1 MKPARERI
9 VAAADGWQLNVI
21 DLECDDPWALAIVG
35 HAMMVDR
42 RSVYRVDRASLAG
55 TLRDAGMRVLV
66 PDLRG
71 HGASGPGA
79 RAGGRWTYDDMVHD
93 VGVYL
98 ELARSLAPSLPI
110 VLVGN
115 SLFGHLALSYLGMH
129 PDAPV
134 TAVVGF
140 AVNIWN
146 RRWTASGA
154 RWWTKRALIAA
165 SVPVVTRLGYL
176 PARRL
181 GLGSEDES
189 LHYWRSMWRWVPGN
203 RWDGDDGTDYA
214 ALMERVRARVLVVV
228 SDGDRLLSH
237 PDDALLF
244 TQALGPRREVVRLGP
259 RCAVETLRGLAPG
272 HVEMVA
278 SPRCALLWQ
287 YVAHWISNTLKQRPE
302 RPLF

>member
-1 MKPARERI
+1 MKPALERI
-9 VAAADGWQLNVI
+9 VHAADGWRLSVI

-42 RSVYRVDRASLAG
+42 RTVYRADRPSLAG

-66 PDLRG
+66 PDQRG

-79 RAGGRWTYDDMVHD
+79 RAGGRWTYDDMIGD
-93 VGVYL
+93 VGLYL

-115 SLFGHLALSYLGMH
+115 SLFGHLAFSYLGMH
-129 PDAPV
+129 TDAPV
-134 TAVVGF
+134 KAVVGF

-146 RRWTASGA
+146 RRWTASCA
-154 RWWTKRALIAA
+154 RWWAKRAFVAA
-165 SVPVVTRLGYL
+165 SLPVVTRLGYL

-181 GLGSEDES
+181 GLGSEDEP
-189 LHYWRSMWRWVPGN
+189 LEYWRSMWRWVPGDC
-203 RWDGDDGTDYA
+203 WDGDDGTDYA
-214 ALMERVRARVLVVV
+214 ALMERVPARVLVVV

-244 TQALGPRREVVRLGP
+244 TAALGRRREVVRLGP
-259 RCAVETLRGLAPG
+259 HCAVETLRGLEPR

-278 SPRCALLWQ
+278 SPRCAPLWQ
-287 YVAHWISNTLKQRPE
+287 YVARWIRSVASAEATT
-302 RPLF
+302 

>member
-1 MKPARERI
+1 LKPARERI
-9 VAAADGWQLNVI
+9 VTAPDGWRLSVI
-21 DLECDDPWALAIVG
+21 DLECDEPWALAIVG

-42 RSVYRVDRASLAG
+42 RTVYRADRTSLAG

-66 PDLRG
+66 PDQRG
-71 HGASGPGA
+71 HGASRSDASGPGA
-79 RAGGRWTYDDMVHD
+79 SWTYDELVSD

-98 ELARSLAPSLPI
+98 ELARALAPSLPV

-115 SLFGHLALSYLGMH
+115 SLFGHVALSYLGMH
-129 PDAPV
+129 PDTPV

-146 RRWTASGA
+146 RRWTASRA
-154 RWWTKRALIAA
+154 RWWTKRALLAA
-165 SVPVVTRLGYL
+165 SVPVVTGLGYL
-176 PARRL
+176 PVRRL
-181 GLGSEDES
+181 GLGSEDEPRD
-189 LHYWRSMWRWVPGN
+189 YWRSMWRWVPGN

-214 ALMERVRARVLVVV
+214 ALLPRVRARVLVVV

-244 TQALGPRREVVRLGP
+244 TRALPSREVVRLCP
-259 RCAVETLRGLAPG
+259 QCAVETLRSLAPG

-278 SPRCALLWQ
+278 SPRCAPLWQ
-287 YVAHWISNTLKQRPE
+287 YVAHWINAGRLDGHGPQG
-302 RPLF
+302 